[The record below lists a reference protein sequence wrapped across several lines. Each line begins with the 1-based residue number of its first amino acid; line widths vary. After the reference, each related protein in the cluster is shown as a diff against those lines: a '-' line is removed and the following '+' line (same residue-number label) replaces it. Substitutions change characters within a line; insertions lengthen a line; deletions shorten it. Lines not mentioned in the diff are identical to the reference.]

1 MTRGI
6 NAKTAKARRELVE
19 RIASRKRQGWRCLY
33 CRAPF
38 TDELRPTLDHFIPY
52 SLWRTGNQ
60 HNLVLACE
68 PCNSAKA
75 DALPWTVAYLL
86 LERVRK
92 HADWRRACLDWP
104 SDPNLYE
111 RAA

>member
-6 NAKTAKARRELVE
+6 NAKSPEARQRLME
-19 RIASRKRQGWRCLY
+19 RIASRKRQGWQCLY
-33 CRAPF
+33 CRRPF

-52 SLWRTGNQ
+52 SLWRTGWQ
-60 HNLVLACE
+60 QNLVLACD
-68 PCNSAKA
+68 PCNNAKA

-86 LERVRK
+86 LDRVARSE
-92 HADWRRACLDWP
+92 AWRRVCLDFP
-104 SDPNLYE
+104 ADPNLYE